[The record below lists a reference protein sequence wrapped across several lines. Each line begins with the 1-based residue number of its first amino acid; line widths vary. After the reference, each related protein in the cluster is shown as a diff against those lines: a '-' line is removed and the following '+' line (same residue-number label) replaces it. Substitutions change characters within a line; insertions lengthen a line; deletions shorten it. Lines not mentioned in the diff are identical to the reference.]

1 MFVTVSPGRAVL
13 GFQCLLHHC
22 AAAGRKTNSQKNSQ
36 SQDKALEAGLGSCDA
51 WDTGREGLAAPGF
64 PLLQYS
70 NAAPEGEFCP
80 LVMPVVTGNISIFL

>member
-1 MFVTVSPGRAVL
+1 MVSL
-13 GFQCLLHHC
+13 CLLHHC
-22 AAAGRKTNSQKNSQ
+22 AAVRKINSQENSQ
-36 SQDKALEAGLGSCDA
+36 SQDKALEAGLGNYDA
-51 WDTGREGLAAPGF
+51 RDSGREGLAAPGF